1 MNPDSLLSIPDQ
13 EELLSK
19 AYAHAVAARAGY
31 VTAAYE
37 RDRDGVDMRIQAG
50 GVMRPALELQL
61 KATINLGDGGDYV
74 RFPLQRRNYE
84 LLRLEAQTPRLL
96 VVLELPNDPDQWMD
110 ITADELVIRHRAY
123 WLSLLGRD
131 ETDNETSVTV
141 HIPKRNRFDIAGLES
156 LMERSRTGRIQ

>member
-1 MNPDSLLSIPDQ
+1 MAADSLLTNPDR

-19 AYAHAVAARAGY
+19 AYAHAVAASAGY

-37 RDRDGVDMRIQAG
+37 LDRDGIDMRIQAG

-61 KATINLGDGGDYV
+61 KATINLGDGGGHV
-74 RFPLQRRNYE
+74 RFQLRRRNYD

-96 VVLELPNDPDQWMD
+96 VVLELPKNPDQWME

-123 WLSLLGRD
+123 WMSLLGYD
-131 ETDNETSVTV
+131 ETTNQSSVTV
-141 HIPKRNRFDIAGLES
+141 HIPKQNRFDVAGLRS
-156 LMERSRTGRIQ
+156 LMEQSRTGGIQ

>member
-1 MNPDSLLSIPDQ
+1 MNPDSLLTIPDQ

-37 RDRDGVDMRIQAG
+37 LDRDGIDMRIQAG

-61 KATINLGDGGDYV
+61 KATTNLGDNGDNV
-74 RFPLQRRNYE
+74 RFRLRRRNYD

-110 ITADELVIRHRAY
+110 ITADELVIRHRTY

-131 ETDNETSVTV
+131 ETDNETSVTPHAKAKQV
-141 HIPKRNRFDIAGLES
+141 
-156 LMERSRTGRIQ
+156 

>member
-1 MNPDSLLSIPDQ
+1 
-13 EELLSK
+13 
-19 AYAHAVAARAGY
+19 
-31 VTAAYE
+31 
-37 RDRDGVDMRIQAG
+37 
-50 GVMRPALELQL
+50 MRPALELQL